1 MGDFNSS
8 FENNIAFQIDYTA
21 NFNKSFRRRFN
32 SKYIDSEILPDEF
45 SIIYIVSKLPDISQV
60 ELARYLF
67 KGKAHIGKILKEM
80 EIKNLVKR
88 TSSSHSAP
96 AKIILLPQAKQI
108 YAKGMKEIETL
119 RSKFE
124 EEFSEEEI
132 KQFLLFLK
140 RYRKVMSSL
149 VEVNLK

>member
-1 MGDFNSS
+1 MEDFNSS
-8 FENNIAFQIDYTA
+8 FEDNIAFQIDYTA

-45 SIIYIVSKLPDISQV
+45 SIIYIVSIIPDISQV

-80 EIKNLVKR
+80 ETKNLVKR
-88 TSSSHSAP
+88 TSSSHSTP
-96 AKIILLPQAKQI
+96 AKIILLPKAKQI
-108 YAKGMKEIETL
+108 YTKGMEQIKAL
-119 RSKFE
+119 RNKFE
-124 EEFSEEEI
+124 EEFSDEEI
-132 KQFLLFLK
+132 KQFLIFLK
-140 RYRKVMSSL
+140 RYRKVMSSI